1 MHAKKHLIVALGLF
15 LMAPSALVT
24 AQQGDDYEAPRTEWG
39 QPDLQGVWNFS
50 SNTPMQRPQRYGTQ
64 EFLTQ
69 EQIAEAIAQQEA
81 RAAAAEA
88 AAAQRVVDP
97 DAPPATDDPGGYND
111 FWIEAAGIGDTV
123 RTSHIVYPENGR
135 VPQAVEGAPRQFGGL
150 GPDIPGERPVRYVVG
165 GIAKDGPEDRGLSE
179 RCIVGFNSGPP
190 FVPSLYNNNMQIFQS
205 KDTAVIMTEMIHDA
219 RIVPLVDK
227 PPLHDD
233 IRLWSGDSRGYFDGD
248 TLVVETRNFNG
259 YRQTFAS
266 TGANYDMVL
275 TEKFTRTAYDTV
287 EYEFTI
293 EDPSTFTDKITA
305 IVPMTKV
312 AGQIYEY
319 ACHEGNYGMV
329 NILRGERMEEL
340 RAAEDSQ

>member
-1 MHAKKHLIVALGLF
+1 MRQQNLIKF
-15 LMAPSALVT
+15 SALTFIALAAVNT
-24 AQQGDDYEAPRTEWG
+24 QAQDDYEVPRTEWG

-50 SNTPMQRPQRYGTQ
+50 SNTPMQRPQRYGNQ
-64 EFLTQ
+64 EFLTR
-69 EQIAEAIAQQEA
+69 EQIEEAIARQ
-81 RAAAAEA
+81 EA
-88 AAAQRVVDP
+88 AAAAADAAAAQAVVDP
-97 DAPPATDDPGGYND
+97 DAPPVTDNPGGYND
-111 FWIEAAGIGDTV
+111 FWVESAGIGDTV
-123 RTSHIVYPENGR
+123 RTSHIVYPEDGR
-135 VPQAVEGAPRQFGGL
+135 VPAAVEGAPRQFGGL
-150 GPDIPGERPVRYVVG
+150 GPDVPGERPVRYVVG

-190 FVPSLYNNNMQIFQS
+190 FTPSLYNNNMQIFQS

-227 PPLHDD
+227 PALDDD

-266 TGANYDMVL
+266 TGSNLDMVL
-275 TEKFTRTAYDTV
+275 TERFTRTAYDTV
-287 EYEFTI
+287 NYEFTI
-293 EDPSTFTDKITA
+293 EDQSTFTDKITA

-340 RAAEDSQ
+340 RATEDSQ